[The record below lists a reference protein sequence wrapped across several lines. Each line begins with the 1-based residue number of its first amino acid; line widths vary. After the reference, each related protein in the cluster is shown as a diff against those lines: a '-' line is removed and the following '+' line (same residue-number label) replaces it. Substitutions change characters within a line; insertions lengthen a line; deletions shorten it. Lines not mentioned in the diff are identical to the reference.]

1 MNTQISPECALV
13 WFRNDLRIAD
23 NPALLAACSA
33 KKLICVFIDETNPAL
48 RPRGG
53 AKAWW
58 LHGAL
63 ESLETA
69 IRHRGGTLTL
79 LRGDS
84 QFLIPELARQYGC
97 DLVTWNRRYGLAERE
112 EDGAIKAALTDA
124 GIAARSFNSTL
135 LYEPWE
141 VQSKAKGPL
150 RVFTPFWR
158 ACLALR
164 EPHAPAPPP
173 DRLPPPPAPLADFS
187 SLPLASLGLLPST
200 PDWAGG
206 LRETWRPGTEGAL
219 KALDLFLEGGY
230 AGYSTERDRPDKPS
244 TSRLSPYLATGE
256 LSPRQI
262 WHAAQQAR
270 LGGQTRATSTDEA
283 KFFAELGWREFSYH
297 LLFHFP
303 DFPRTN
309 HQPRF
314 NAFPWREDGAALRAW
329 QRGMTGYPIVD
340 AGMRELWQTGFI
352 HNRVRMVVASFLTKH
367 LMLDWRE
374 GEDWFFDTLVDADA
388 ASNAA
393 SWQWVAGSGAD
404 AAPYFRIF
412 NPVLQGEKFDPE
424 GDYVRR
430 FVPELARLPAKYIHR
445 PWMAPKP
452 VLEGSGVMLGKT
464 YPRPVVDHDVARA
477 RALGAFESLGGPT
490 TA

>member
-1 MNTQISPECALV
+1 MNTPSRPECALV
-13 WFRNDLRIAD
+13 WFRNDLRLAD
-23 NPALLAACSA
+23 HPALCAAA
-33 KKLICVFIDETNPAL
+33 QAEKLLCVFIDETNAAL

-53 AKAWW
+53 AKRWW

-63 ESLETA
+63 ESLEGA
-69 IRHRGGTLTL
+69 IRARGGRLTI

-84 QFLIPELARQYGC
+84 RQIIPQLAREHGC
-97 DLVTWNRRYGLAERE
+97 DLVTWNRRYALAERE
-112 EDGAIKAALTDA
+112 EDSAIKAALGEA
-124 GIAARSFNSTL
+124 GIAARSFNGAL

-164 EPHAPAPPP
+164 EPEAPLPAPE
-173 DRLPPPPAPLADFS
+173 RLPPSPEAP
-187 SLPLASLGLLPST
+187 SLPLPALKLLPTT

-206 LRETWRPGTEGAL
+206 MRAAWRPGLDGAL
-219 KALDLFLEGGY
+219 EALDLFLEGGY
-230 AGYSTERDRPDKPS
+230 CGYANERDRPDKPS
-244 TSRLSPYLATGE
+244 TSRLSPYLANGE
-256 LSPRQI
+256 LSPRQV

-270 LGGQTRATSTDEA
+270 LSGQTRASATDEA

-303 DFPRTN
+303 DFPQRN
-309 HQPRF
+309 HQSRF
-314 NAFPWREDGAALRAW
+314 DAFPWRSEPAALAAW
-329 QRGMTGYPIVD
+329 QRGATGYPIVD

-424 GDYVRR
+424 GAYVRR
-430 FVPELARLPAKYIHR
+430 FVPELARLDAKYIHR
-445 PWMAPKP
+445 PWLAPKP
-452 VLEGSGVMLGKT
+452 VLAGAGIELGKT
-464 YPRPVVDHDVARA
+464 YPKPVVDHDAARA
-477 RALGAFESLGGPT
+477 RALAAFESLGNGPI
-490 TA
+490 A